1 MRDFALH
8 SSETNPWVQAAIIW
22 KEPTPTR
29 TAASQ
34 LEDGVPLSTHKW
46 CAHAFEQARGGS
58 GAWYAMEL
66 TELLPH
72 VARGLNINWD
82 EAIRYAGLN
91 AESCERLINASPR
104 KRSICAPAE
113 IGLSTRT
120 NLTRRSHAPT
130 STGEGSGTP

>member
-1 MRDFALH
+1 L
-8 SSETNPWVQAAIIW
+8 NPSRIAI
-22 KEPTPTR
+22 
-29 TAASQ
+29 SVSVHYVS
-34 LEDGVPLSTHKW
+34 LYTHKW

-91 AESCERLINASPR
+91 AEF
-104 KRSICAPAE
+104 
-113 IGLSTRT
+113 
-120 NLTRRSHAPT
+120 
-130 STGEGSGTP
+130 